1 MHYRVTLVE
10 MRLVGEVVRGQ
21 AVPMM
26 QKAVEVVDWGGSTSL
41 VNTSLP
47 AMLGPSQILV
57 KVKAAS
63 VNPLDVMMSHS
74 YGMTVLDSLG
84 RLESVSRGLAQPPIL
99 PTVLGRDFSGIVVQ
113 GGPLVRKSL
122 TPGAAV
128 WGATFPGSQGCHQ
141 EYVVVEEGILAP
153 MPSGL
158 NHLEAA
164 SIPYAGLTAWSAIST
179 SAGLQEGS
187 SKGARV
193 LLLGAG
199 GGVGDI
205 ALQLLSRHFGAN
217 VTAVVSGEAGAE
229 RALRCGASQVLDY
242 KEPDY
247 QHQLLQLDRFDIV
260 LDSAGVGTSPD
271 SVKPLLSLLRHRGCI
286 VSLSS
291 PLLQNTDS
299 QGLIPG
305 FASSLA
311 SLATLNAS
319 SLQERSRSTVRWAY
333 FMPNSKALSTMSWLV
348 KMGRLIPPPISAFP
362 LGKAGEAYAKVEA
375 GGLRGKVVIDME
387 A

>member
-1 MHYRVTLVE
+1 

-21 AVPMM
+21 VLPLM
-26 QKAVEVVDWGGSTSL
+26 QRAVEVVDWGGSTSL
-41 VNTSLP
+41 VNATLP
-47 AMLGPSQILV
+47 AMLGPSQVLV

-74 YGMTVLDSLG
+74 YGTTVLDSLG
-84 RLESVSRGLAQPPIL
+84 RLESASRGLPPAPIL
-99 PTVLGRDFSGIVVQ
+99 PTVMGRDFSGVVVQ
-113 GGPLVRKSL
+113 GGPLMRRGL
-122 TPGAAV
+122 APGSPV
-128 WGATFPGSQGCHQ
+128 WGATFPGTQGCHQ
-141 EYVVVEEGILAP
+141 EYMVVEEKMLAP
-153 MPSGL
+153 LPSGL
-158 NHLEAA
+158 NNLEAA

-179 SAGLQEGS
+179 FSGLQEGF

-205 ALQLLSRHFGAN
+205 ALQLLSRHFGAA

-260 LDSAGVGTSPD
+260 LDSAGVGTSLD

-299 QGLIPG
+299 QGLLPG

-311 SLATLNAS
+311 SLAILNAS
-319 SLQERSRSTVRWAY
+319 SLQQRSRSTVRWAY
-333 FMPNSKALSTMSWLV
+333 FMPNPRALTTMAWLV
-348 KMGRLIPPPISAFP
+348 KMGRLMPPPITAFP
-362 LGKAGEAYAKVEA
+362 LEKAEEAYAKVEA

>member
-1 MHYRVTLVE
+1 M
-10 MRLVGEVVRGQ
+10 VRGQ
-21 AVPMM
+21 AVPLM
-26 QKAVEVVDWGGSTSL
+26 QRAVEVVHWSGSTSL
-41 VNTSLP
+41 VNATLP
-47 AMLGPSQILV
+47 AMLGPSQVLV

-74 YGMTVLDSLG
+74 YGMTVLDGLG
-84 RLESVSRGLAQPPIL
+84 RLESVSRGLAQAPIL
-99 PTVLGRDFSGIVVQ
+99 PTVMGRDLSGVTVR
-113 GGPLVRKSL
+113 GGPLVRRGFA
-122 TPGAAV
+122 PGAAV
-128 WGATFPGSQGCHQ
+128 WGATFPGTQGCHQ
-141 EYVVVEEGILAP
+141 EFVVVEEEMLAP

-179 SAGLQEGS
+179 SSGLKEGS
-187 SKGARV
+187 SQGARV

-205 ALQLLSRHFGAN
+205 ALQLLSRHFGAV

-242 KEPDY
+242 KEPDH
-247 QHQLLQLDRFDIV
+247 QHQLLQLDRFNIV
-260 LDSAGVGTSPD
+260 LDAAGVGTSPE

-311 SLATLNAS
+311 SLATLNTS
-319 SLQERSRSTVRWAY
+319 SLQQRSRSTVRWAY
-333 FMPNSKALSTMSWLV
+333 FMPNSKALGTMSWLI
-348 KMGRLIPPPISAFP
+348 KMGRLMPPPISAFS
-362 LGKAGEAYAKVEA
+362 LGKAGYAYAKVEA

-387 A
+387 AD

>member
-1 MHYRVTLVE
+1 

-21 AVPMM
+21 VLPLM
-26 QKAVEVVDWGGSTSL
+26 QRAVEVVDWGGSTSL
-41 VNTSLP
+41 VNATLP
-47 AMLGPSQILV
+47 AMLGPSQVLV

-74 YGMTVLDSLG
+74 YGTTVLDSLG
-84 RLESVSRGLAQPPIL
+84 RLESASRGLPLAPIL
-99 PTVLGRDFSGIVVQ
+99 PTVMGRDFSGVVVQ
-113 GGPLVRKSL
+113 GGPLMRRGL
-122 TPGAAV
+122 APGSPV
-128 WGATFPGSQGCHQ
+128 WGATFPGTQGCHQ
-141 EYVVVEEGILAP
+141 EYMVVEEKMLAP
-153 MPSGL
+153 LPSGL
-158 NHLEAA
+158 NNLKAA

-179 SAGLQEGS
+179 SSGLQEGF

-205 ALQLLSRHFGAN
+205 ALQLLSRHFGAA

-260 LDSAGVGTSPD
+260 LDSAGVGTSLD

-299 QGLIPG
+299 QGLLPG

-311 SLATLNAS
+311 SLAILNAS
-319 SLQERSRSTVRWAY
+319 SLKQRSRSTVRWAY
-333 FMPNSKALSTMSWLV
+333 FMPNPRALTTMAWLV
-348 KMGRLIPPPISAFP
+348 KMGRLMPPPITAFP
-362 LGKAGEAYAKVEA
+362 LEKAEEAYAKVEA